1 MRTRVDSFHPSFSL
15 CKPSGK
21 NMSIN
26 WRLFCWRRLLVLD
39 TRPVMLKDLAISV
52 EKPSTSTPVTNA
64 TSMRST
70 FAWKARIPG
79 RKAS

>member
-1 MRTRVDSFHPSFSL
+1 
-15 CKPSGK
+15 
-21 NMSIN
+21 MSIM
-26 WRLFCWRRLLVLD
+26 WRLFCCRRLVVDD

-64 TSMRST
+64 MSMRST

-79 RKAS
+79 RRAS